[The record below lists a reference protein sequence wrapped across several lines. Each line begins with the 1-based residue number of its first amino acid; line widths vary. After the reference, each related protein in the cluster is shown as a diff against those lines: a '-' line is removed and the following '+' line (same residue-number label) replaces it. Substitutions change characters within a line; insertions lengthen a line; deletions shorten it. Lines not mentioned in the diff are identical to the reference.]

1 MSGDTWSSQQQL
13 DNWWTSSGA
22 DWLPESGRLTT
33 SVIGQLVASV
43 TCHIGHVMRGQV
55 VSGCEVTSGTT
66 DLSLKGHSV
75 NSCLM
80 VNTGVF
86 SQVMMDGFFLFLFF
100 YSTNYLYYLWWYFH
114 YEVEHLKCAL
124 NVTVLMQA
132 IFFLRKEYYNLCESN
147 RIK

>member
-1 MSGDTWSSQQQL
+1 M
-13 DNWWTSSGA
+13 
-22 DWLPESGRLTT
+22 
-33 SVIGQLVASV
+33 IGQLVASV

-86 SQVMMDGFFLFLFF
+86 SQVMMDGFFFF
-100 YSTNYLYYLWWYFH
+100 
-114 YEVEHLKCAL
+114 
-124 NVTVLMQA
+124 
-132 IFFLRKEYYNLCESN
+132 FFLLHKLLILLLVIFPLRSGASKMCT
-147 RIK
+147 